1 MKTRSEIDYYVLRAR
16 LHEKLS
22 SYGNKAG
29 ASPSFKD
36 TRSDLGYGRISNKWH
51 DQRQGNSF
59 FPYVDPVDDNEEVND
74 LDNHELE
81 LVDLISKKTNT
92 DIAVN
97 DPYAGY
103 KTNPFTF
110 VGSNSSLSIVD
121 CFYRPDKVLNEI
133 AAMNSSI
140 VPIPG
145 IWRKAVKSGGQGAA
159 IYLTAAHPVR
169 TGMLKGWSSAPYEN
183 DEIYDNVEGDEQDSE
198 ENEDFLS
205 IWDIIKKNAVF

>member
-1 MKTRSEIDYYVLRAR
+1 MKTRLENNYDSLRAR

-36 TRSDLGYGRISNKWH
+36 TRSDLGYGRITNKWH

-59 FPYVDPVDDNEEVND
+59 FPYLDPVEDSEEVND
-74 LDNHELE
+74 LDDHELE
-81 LVDLISKKTNT
+81 LVDLISKKTNA

-103 KTNPFTF
+103 KTNPFAF
-110 VGSNSSLSIVD
+110 AGSNSSLTVSD
-121 CFYRPDKVLNEI
+121 CFYRPDKVLREI

-140 VPIPG
+140 VSMPG
-145 IWRKAVKSGGQGAA
+145 TWRKAVKGGGQGASV
-159 IYLTAAHPVR
+159 YLTVAHPVR
-169 TGMLKGWSSAPYEN
+169 TGMLKGWSSAPFDN
-183 DEIYDNVEGDEQDSE
+183 DNIYDNVEDE
-198 ENEDFLS
+198 ENTNEEDEDFLS